1 MYDRLLV
8 KSSFLHHGCILLI
21 LLWFWGCSSMGPSSI
36 PKQWSCDADA
46 DAAVARQEWDQARRR
61 HQGVLEKEPGN
72 CLAIYH
78 LGYIWGKLGNRE
90 AEVTHYE
97 RAVRCGYTED
107 DHLFFNLGMAYGELD
122 LMQEALD
129 AFEKAAGLSPQNAD
143 NHFGLGMTAQAAG
156 LTDKA
161 LTELAEAVRID
172 PRHWE
177 ARIALTRIY
186 LDQGQMEAAGLQLEA
201 LSKGVPEDPE
211 VADLLKIY
219 EDRRIS
225 AYDR

>member
-1 MYDRLLV
+1 MCDRPLV
-8 KSSFLHHGCILLI
+8 KRDFLHYGCII
-21 LLWFWGCSSMGPSSI
+21 VSLLWFCGCSSLGPSSG
-36 PKQWSCDADA
+36 PKQWSCDPDA
-46 DAAVARQEWDQARRR
+46 DAAVARQEWDQAQRR
-61 HQGVLEKEPGN
+61 HHWILEKEPGN

-90 AEVTHYE
+90 TEVAHYE

-122 LMQEALD
+122 LMQKAL
-129 AFEKAAGLSPQNAD
+129 ASFEKAMELNPQNAD

-161 LTELAEAVRID
+161 LKALAKAVRID
-172 PRHWE
+172 PRHWD

-186 LDQGQMEAAGLQLEA
+186 LDQSQIKAAGLQLEA
-201 LSKGVPEDPE
+201 LVKGVPEDPE
-211 VADLLKIY
+211 LVELLKIF

-225 AYDR
+225 AYE